1 MALAVTV
8 AGYPLPLLA
17 SQLAGAP
24 ELIADALPLVP
35 PDSHDAGRLLA
46 RYGSMLYFQEAD
58 YEGAQ
63 QAYERGLVIAQR
75 EEDALLEMQ
84 ILADAAFV
92 DIYNLLPG
100 HALEK
105 VQKAMRLA
113 PDPDHLYSEV
123 LLQYTG
129 ATATVAMGDSD
140 ASMEY
145 AQASLV
151 PAEKLRDRTW
161 LGRALSGNL
170 YVTRA
175 RGNWSLARSYCDKGL
190 ETSPK
195 DVRLLAPRALL
206 EHDLGD
212 FDQGQVYLVR
222 LIELLDVNKP
232 APTLEYGWT
241 VATLGLVA
249 RITGD
254 ISMFG
259 RIGSTADAV
268 IAMRP
273 ITPFVETFAR
283 IGKGLMAVIQK
294 DAEAAEEQYHKL
306 GLIRGLMAYLVSGDR
321 KLGLLSHTMGNLD
334 QAAHHFEDALSFCRK
349 AGYRPELAWTCC
361 DYADTLLQRASTSS
375 ARTDIGDQ
383 EKAMT
388 LLDESLAISSELGMR
403 PLMERVLSR
412 RKILRA

>member
-1 MALAVTV
+1 MLQFEESLTNLRRGFDYHVQHGNVALAVTV

-24 ELIADALPLVP
+24 ELIADALSLVP

-75 EEDALLEMQ
+75 KEDTLLELQ

-92 DIYNLLPG
+92 DVYNLLPG

-105 VQKAMRLA
+105 VQKAMRLG
-113 PDPDHLYSEV
+113 PDSDHLYSEV
-123 LLQYTG
+123 VLQYTG
-129 ATATVAMGDSD
+129 AVATVAMGDSD
-140 ASMEY
+140 AFLEY
-145 AQASLV
+145 ARSSLV

-175 RGNWSLARSYCDKGL
+175 RGNWPLARSYCDKGL

-195 DVRLLAPRALL
+195 DIRLLAPRTML

-212 FDQGQVYLVR
+212 FSQGQVYLAR
-222 LIELLDVNKP
+222 LIKLLDANKP
-232 APTLEYGWT
+232 GPTLEYGWT

-254 ISMFG
+254 TSMFS
-259 RIGSTADAV
+259 RIRSTADAV
-268 IAMRP
+268 IAIRP
-273 ITPFVETFAR
+273 VTPFVETFAR
-283 IGKGLMAVIQK
+283 IGKG
-294 DAEAAEEQYHKL
+294 
-306 GLIRGLMAYLVSGDR
+306 
-321 KLGLLSHTMGNLD
+321 
-334 QAAHHFEDALSFCRK
+334 
-349 AGYRPELAWTCC
+349 
-361 DYADTLLQRASTSS
+361 
-375 ARTDIGDQ
+375 
-383 EKAMT
+383 
-388 LLDESLAISSELGMR
+388 
-403 PLMERVLSR
+403 
-412 RKILRA
+412 